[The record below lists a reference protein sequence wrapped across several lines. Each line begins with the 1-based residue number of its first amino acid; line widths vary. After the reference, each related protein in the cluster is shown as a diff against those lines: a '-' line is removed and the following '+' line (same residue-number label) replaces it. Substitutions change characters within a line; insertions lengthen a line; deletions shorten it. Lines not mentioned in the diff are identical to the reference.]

1 MLPLLALIPLIFAG
15 SAAAGAL
22 LAWIID
28 VLKEETKENL
38 RECKKIAVLG
48 DRGSGKTTLW
58 NGLRGM
64 RTSGACSQTIGRQII
79 ESFDINV
86 HGRIVTIEKGTDIGG
101 GDDNVLP
108 YYSKLLSGGETV
120 LFYLVSAVDLMR
132 NPEKCFLVN
141 VTRLRTCRNALG
153 AGGSIILLLTHK
165 NDFIKE
171 YGEGSKEK
179 VENLSHIFDESG
191 CDGYILVELTNS
203 DDIEAIKKLIIR

>member
-1 MLPLLALIPLIFAG
+1 MLPLLALIPLIIGGTAV
-15 SAAAGAL
+15 L
-22 LAWIID
+22 WKIID
-28 VLKEETKENL
+28 ALSKETKENL

-48 DRGSGKTTLW
+48 DRGSGKTTFW

-64 RTSGACSQTIGRQII
+64 RTSACSQTMGLQII
-79 ESFDINV
+79 NSFDINV
-86 HGRIVTIEKGTDIGG
+86 HGRTVTIEKGTDIGG

-132 NPEKCFLVN
+132 NTEKCSLVN

-165 NDFIKE
+165 DEFIKK
-171 YGEGSKEK
+171 YGKSSMEK

-191 CDGYILVELTNS
+191 CDGRILVELTNS

>member
-1 MLPLLALIPLIFAG
+1 MLPLLALIPIIIGAALITG
-15 SAAAGAL
+15 PV
-22 LAWIID
+22 IIST
-28 VLKEETKENL
+28 LPEPTKKKL

-48 DRGSGKTTLW
+48 ERGSGKTTFW

-64 RTSGACSQTIGRQII
+64 RTSGAYSQTIGRQII

-132 NPEKCFLVN
+132 NPEKCSLVN

-191 CDGYILVELTNS
+191 CDGRILVELTNS

>member
-1 MLPLLALIPLIFAG
+1 MLPLLALIPLIIGGTAV
-15 SAAAGAL
+15 L
-22 LAWIID
+22 WKIID
-28 VLKEETKENL
+28 ALSKETKENL

-48 DRGSGKTTLW
+48 DRGSGKTTFW

-64 RTSGACSQTIGRQII
+64 RTSACSQTMGLQII
-79 ESFDINV
+79 NSFDINV
-86 HGRIVTIEKGTDIGG
+86 HGRTVTIEKGTDIGG
-101 GDDNVLP
+101 GDDNVGP

-132 NPEKCFLVN
+132 NTENCSLVN

-171 YGEGSKEK
+171 YGEDSKAKEK

-191 CDGYILVELTNS
+191 CDGHILVELTNP
-203 DDIEAIKKLIIR
+203 DEFKAIKELIIR

>member
-1 MLPLLALIPLIFAG
+1 MLPLLALIPLIIG
-15 SAAAGAL
+15 GKVVL
-22 LAWIID
+22 CKIID
-28 VLKEETKENL
+28 ALSKETKENIQV
-38 RECKKIAVLG
+38 CKKIAVLG

-79 ESFDINV
+79 ESFEINV
-86 HGRIVTIEKGTDIGG
+86 HGRTVTIEKGSDIGG
-101 GDDNVLP
+101 GDDNVRP
-108 YYSKLLSGGETV
+108 YYCELLSGGRTV
-120 LFYLVSAVDLMR
+120 LFYLVSAVDLMT
-132 NPEKCFLVN
+132 NQKECSLVN

-171 YGEGSKEK
+171 YGEGSKAKEK

-191 CDGYILVELTNS
+191 CDGRILVELTNS
-203 DDIEAIKKLIIR
+203 DDIKQIKELIIG